1 VRHATASPIRS
12 TARAAFAC
20 IAFAVCLP
28 AATDPW
34 LKITSANFELYTTA
48 GERSGRELI
57 RHFEQVRSFFLQAF
71 GSRLSNSR
79 PARIIAF
86 KNEKEYQPYRPN
98 EFAAAFFQPGA
109 VHDFIVMSSGSSEH
123 YPTAVHEYTHLMIH
137 QSGMEVPPWLNEG
150 LAELYSSLEPR
161 GEKILVGQ
169 LIPAR
174 LQVLRSEPWIPLA
187 TLLAVDHSSPYYNE
201 KSRAGMFYA
210 ESWALVHMLNLDPA
224 YRPQLKSLV
233 AALSQNDPP
242 AAFAKAYGKPIGD
255 VEAALRTYFSG
266 LTFHAQLFDV
276 HVSKSVDAPEI
287 QTAASLP
294 SRLALA
300 ELLANYRD
308 RDEHAR
314 TAFDQLAKD
323 YPDHWEVQEGLAQ
336 FAWQQRRLRDAA
348 QHFGRAMELGCRNLA
363 SFLLYARIL
372 GYNNQAK
379 EEAAVLEKAA
389 GLFPESDEVKLE
401 LGATLV
407 RNGNYG
413 AAAAALLAIK
423 KVATAEQAYRLFYNL
438 AYAQY
443 RLGDA
448 VHAKE
453 NSDKA
458 RTYTKI
464 PAAIADIDRLQRALD
479 PPPRQT
485 ESAPPPIDEGTGEPP
500 RLRRRSTAGE
510 TSERNEAPALPQLPS
525 VEGTLENMECGALAK
540 LHVRVESEVKIFAI
554 PDPTKVSIHGANG
567 ESIELQCGPQ
577 KPPRALRIEYQ
588 LLPSIAGV
596 AGVVRSLEFR

>member
-1 VRHATASPIRS
+1 
-12 TARAAFAC
+12 
-20 IAFAVCLP
+20 
-28 AATDPW
+28 
-34 LKITSANFELYTTA
+34 
-48 GERSGRELI
+48 
-57 RHFEQVRSFFLQAF
+57 
-71 GSRLSNSR
+71 
-79 PARIIAF
+79 
-86 KNEKEYQPYRPN
+86 
-98 EFAAAFFQPGA
+98 
-109 VHDFIVMSSGSSEH
+109 
-123 YPTAVHEYTHLMIH
+123 
-137 QSGMEVPPWLNEG
+137 
-150 LAELYSSLEPR
+150 
-161 GEKILVGQ
+161 
-169 LIPAR
+169 
-174 LQVLRSEPWIPLA
+174 
-187 TLLAVDHSSPYYNE
+187 VDHSSPYYNE

-255 VEAALRTYFSG
+255 VESALRTYFSG

-300 ELLANYRD
+300 ELLANYRG
-308 RDEHAR
+308 RDEQAR

-323 YPDHWEVQEGLAQ
+323 YPDRWEVQEGLAQ
-336 FAWQQRRLRDAA
+336 FAWQQRRLPDAT
-348 QHFGRAMELGCRNLA
+348 QHFGRAMELGCRSLA
-363 SFLLYARIL
+363 SFLLYARVL
-372 GYNNQAK
+372 GYNNQSK

-389 GLFPESDEVKLE
+389 ALFPESDEVNLE

-448 VHAKE
+448 VHARE

-464 PAAIADIDRLQRALD
+464 PAAIADIDQLQRALD
-479 PPPRQT
+479 RPPRQT
-485 ESAPPPIDEGTGEPP
+485 ESAPPPIDDGSGEPP
-500 RLRRRSTAGE
+500 RLRRRSTASE
-510 TSERNEAPALPQLPS
+510 TSERNEPPALPQLPS

-540 LHVRVESEVKIFAI
+540 LHVRVESEVKVFAI
-554 PDPTKVSIHGANG
+554 PDPTKVRIHGANG

-588 LLPSIAGV
+588 VLPSVAGV

>member
-1 VRHATASPIRS
+1 V
-12 TARAAFAC
+12 
-20 IAFAVCLP
+20 
-28 AATDPW
+28 
-34 LKITSANFELYTTA
+34 
-48 GERSGRELI
+48 
-57 RHFEQVRSFFLQAF
+57 
-71 GSRLSNSR
+71 
-79 PARIIAF
+79 RIIAF

-98 EFAAAFFQPGA
+98 EFATAFSQPGA
-109 VHDFIVMSSGSSEH
+109 IHDFIVMSSASSAH
-123 YPTAVHEYTHLMIH
+123 YPITVHEYTHLMIH
-137 QSGMEVPPWLNEG
+137 QSGMEIPPWLNEG

-233 AALSQNDPP
+233 AALNQNDP
-242 AAFAKAYGKPIGD
+242 ASAFAKAYGKPTRE
-255 VEAALRTYFSG
+255 VEAALRTYFNAS
-266 LTFHAQLFDV
+266 TIHAELFDV
-276 HVSKSVDAPEI
+276 QLPKSVDSPEI
-287 QTAASLP
+287 HPAASLP
-294 SRLALA
+294 ARLALA
-300 ELLANYRD
+300 ELLANYRG
-308 RDEHAR
+308 RGEQAR
-314 TAFDQLAKD
+314 AALDQLAKD
-323 YPDHWEVQEGLAQ
+323 YPDRWEAQEGLAQ
-336 FAWQQRRLRDAA
+336 FAWQQRRLTDAA
-348 QHFGRAMELGCRNLA
+348 QHFARAVELGCRNLS
-363 SFLLYARIL
+363 SFLLYARVL
-372 GYNNQAK
+372 GYNNQTK
-379 EEAAVLEKAA
+379 EEAAVLRKAA
-389 GLFPESDEVKLE
+389 TLFPESDEVSLE

-413 AAAAALLAIK
+413 AAAATLLAIK
-423 KVATAEQAYRLFYNL
+423 KVGTAEQAYRVFYNL

-448 VHAKE
+448 VHARE

-479 PPPRQT
+479 RPPSQT
-485 ESAPPPIDEGTGEPP
+485 EGAPPLIEEGSGEPP
-500 RLRRRSTAGE
+500 RLRRRPTANE
-510 TSERNEAPALPQLPS
+510 PADRNEVPALPQVPS

-588 LLPSIAGV
+588 VLPSVAGV
-596 AGVVRSLEFR
+596 AGVVRTLEFR